1 MCIKIIKFKSF
12 LKNIYFLLFFQSM
25 EIFLKLLSFDFGL
38 THANNRPHHVRHAK
52 YSKRH
57 LKIVV
62 SWENFKC
69 LNNSSFH
76 TNWLVWFFHMKWVFQ
91 RIGIYFVWACE
102 LKSFPYSFQPVSH
115 ERSHCLVIVID
126 TCIHISMEE
135 LNLKMVIT
143 WRACFDM
150 LESIPFLIYYV
161 WIHF

>member
-1 MCIKIIKFKSF
+1 
-12 LKNIYFLLFFQSM
+12 M

-102 LKSFPYSFQPVSH
+102 VKSFPYSFQPVSH

-126 TCIHISMEE
+126 TCIHLSMEE
-135 LNLKMVIT
+135 VKFENGNHMKSM
-143 WRACFDM
+143 FDM